1 MTCVLVIGVG
11 HPDRGDDAVG
21 WLVAERLRARLID
34 LVARDPEEL
43 PAQAARPAAPVVIER
58 TSGDPSALLTLAA
71 WDDADHIVLID
82 AMVTGAVPGTVDIRG
97 RDDPLP
103 TPGASGTHDL
113 GVATTLELARAL
125 DRMPPD
131 LTLVGIEGSRFS
143 LGDLPSAPVLAAA
156 ERVAAGLEG
165 EVRRLVSVCPAAP
178 DDVEGRAVDV
188 PG

>member
-21 WLVAERLRARLID
+21 WLVAERMRSRLAD
-34 LVARDPEEL
+34 LLVRDPDEL
-43 PAQAARPAAPVVIER
+43 PAQAARPAAAVVVER
-58 TSGDPSALLTLAA
+58 TSGDPSALLTLAS
-71 WDDADHIVLID
+71 WDAADHVVLVD
-82 AMVTGAVPGTVDIRG
+82 AMVTGAVPGTVNIRG
-97 RDDPLP
+97 GDDPLP

-131 LTLVGIEGSRFS
+131 LTLVGIEGSRFG
-143 LGDLPSAPVLAAA
+143 LGDLPSPPVLAAA
-156 ERVAAGLEG
+156 ERVAAALEG
-165 EVRRLVSVCPAAP
+165 EVRRLVSVCPGAT